1 MIKHVLIVDDDE
13 EMLFA
18 LKSGLDKYH
27 ETFSVLTAGDGLFAL
42 EVLKKHPVSLVVTD
56 LKMPNMDGFTLLSQ
70 IMEHYP
76 DIPVII
82 MTAYSTPKMERLA
95 REGGAVGYIKK
106 PFMIDDLAVQVITTM
121 RKESE
126 GGTLHGVSSGMFL
139 QLIEMEERTC
149 TIRLMDNSTGKQ
161 GVLFFQNGDLMDA
174 RLDDRQGLEAAYG
187 IFAWDEVTLSIQNVC
202 PQREKKISGDLQA
215 ILLEAMRL
223 KDEAERERPSEGKPA
238 ETAYESKEAGPQA
251 LGEKE
256 IIDRI
261 RNKIKQALGGRCGM
275 EDIYPDLSWK
285 SIVHAFKEVGD
296 IFEAGE
302 LKVAY
307 VDTGRPNDF
316 IVLPG
321 ESITVISVN
330 PKCPRDRL
338 IRLLAD

>member
-1 MIKHVLIVDDDE
+1 MIKRVMIVDDDE

-18 LKSGLDKYH
+18 LKSGLDKH
-27 ETFSVLTAGDGLFAL
+27 RESFSILTAEDGYKAL
-42 EVLKKHPVSLVVTD
+42 EVLKKNPVSLVVTD

-106 PFMIDDLAVQVITTM
+106 PFMIDDLARQVISTM

-149 TIRLMDNSTGKQ
+149 TIRLMDNNTGKQ
-161 GVLFFQNGDLMDA
+161 GVLFFQKGALMDA
-174 RLDDRQGLEAAYG
+174 RLDDQQGLEAAYG

-202 PQREKKISGDLQA
+202 PQNEKKINGDLQA
-215 ILLEAMRL
+215 TLLEAMRL
-223 KDEAERERPSEGKPA
+223 KDEAERERALESDLEKTSY
-238 ETAYESKEAGPQA
+238 ETMDIDPQP

-256 IIDRI
+256 IIDLI
-261 RNKIKQALGGRCGM
+261 RSKIEQELGGRCGM

-285 SIVHAFKEVGD
+285 SFIHAFMKFGD
-296 IFEAGE
+296 AFKAGA

-321 ESITVISVN
+321 EPITIVSVN

-338 IRLLAD
+338 IQLLAE